1 MEHCDSEKI
10 KVDKKVRPV
19 HFSQREQVELV
30 IGKEY
35 YVSFGENT
43 VQRCKL
49 TSIDEKTGMI
59 TVEIPTKTG
68 YDNGL
73 AGRRTLFSNEIGLTP
88 EEAVINEVSL

>member
-35 YVSFGENT
+35 YVSFGEHIASK
-43 VQRCKL
+43 CKL
-49 TSIDEKTGMI
+49 ISIDETRGMI